1 MVRTSPHALTGV
13 RYGAAIAPSDNPPRR
28 GVWLF
33 PVDPVDDLLAAV
45 VRADEAGLDEVWIA
59 DEGVS
64 REPMIVL
71 AAAARETTRIRLGVG
86 ITSPALRHPGAL
98 AASISTL
105 DELSGG
111 RAMLGLGVG
120 GELSLDPFGI
130 TVERRVG
137 MVRDAVRTVHD
148 VLGGHESERYRPPP
162 HASPPRPVPVFIG
175 SRGEQTL
182 RMASREADG
191 VFLSGLPDHL
201 LDDAFTWA
209 RSGRPIDV
217 ALYQSVRFR
226 PDAVEAPSFMC
237 GDPASVAPR
246 LRALA
251 DRWSPTSI
259 GIALVDGDPVAAM
272 LERAIETFALL

>member
-1 MVRTSPHALTGV
+1 M
-13 RYGAAIAPSDNPPRR
+13 
-28 GVWLF
+28 
-33 PVDPVDDLLAAV
+33 DDLVAAV
-45 VRADEAGLDEVWIA
+45 VRADEAGLDEAWIA

-105 DELSGG
+105 DELSDG

-120 GELSLDPFGI
+120 GELSLDPFGL

-137 MVRDAVRTVHD
+137 MLRDAVRTVHE
-148 VLGGHESERYRPPP
+148 VLSGTETERYRPPA

-191 VFLSGLPDHL
+191 VFFSGLPDEL

-209 RSGRPIDV
+209 RSERWIDI

-226 PDAVEAPSFMC
+226 HDAEEAPSFMA
-237 GDPASVAPR
+237 GGPAAVAPR
-246 LRALA
+246 LRALI
-251 DRWSPTSI
+251 DRHRPASI
-259 GIALVDGDPVAAM
+259 GIALVDGDPVSEM
-272 LERAIETFALL
+272 LDRAIETFALL

>member
-1 MVRTSPHALTGV
+1 MARTPQRTLTGV
-13 RYGAAIAPSDNPPRR
+13 RYGSAIEPSGTPLRR

-33 PVDPVDDLLAAV
+33 PVDPVDDLVAAV
-45 VRADEAGLDEVWIA
+45 VRADAAGLDEVWIA

-71 AAAARETTRIRLGVG
+71 AAAARETARIRLGVG

-120 GELSLDPFGI
+120 GELSLDPFGL

-137 MVRDAVRTVHD
+137 MLRDAVRTVHD
-148 VLGGHESERYRPPP
+148 VLRGSASERYRPPA
-162 HASPPRPVPVFIG
+162 HASPPRDVPVFVG

-182 RMASREADG
+182 RLASREADG
-191 VFLSGLPDHL
+191 AFFSGLPDEL
-201 LDDAFTWA
+201 LDDAFAWA
-209 RSGRPIDV
+209 WSQRRIDV

-226 PDAVEAPSFMC
+226 PGAVEAPSFLA
-237 GDPASVAPR
+237 GPPAAVAPR

-251 DRWSPTSI
+251 ERYAPGSI
-259 GIALVDGDPVAAM
+259 GIALVDGDPVGEM
-272 LERAIETFALL
+272 LERALETFALL